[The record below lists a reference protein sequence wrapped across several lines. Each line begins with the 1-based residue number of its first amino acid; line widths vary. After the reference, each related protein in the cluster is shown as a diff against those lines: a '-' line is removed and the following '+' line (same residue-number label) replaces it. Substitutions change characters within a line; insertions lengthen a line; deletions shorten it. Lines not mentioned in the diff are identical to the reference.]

1 MLKAPTRK
9 RVILS
14 ALVLLAL
21 TLVAFLIVTL
31 GREPSY
37 DGKTVTEW
45 LDSFSIHTL
54 VKKANDNGGQ
64 AQEVEVLRSQDAIE
78 HDPAFIALTA
88 MGARAIPTMMTRIR
102 EPADLPPEMTRTE
115 RWKLWLRWRWS
126 RVSGSRR
133 PSRFGSWPRYQVNR
147 KTAAGFMLLALGTNS
162 QGGFHKFMEAYLAAP
177 QFTSAYGGR
186 VSGMPVGV
194 APSSVTGAAFSLLP
208 HRRAEITEAAM
219 LFLDHTNSVC
229 RQSAVESL
237 WAFPHEALKK
247 KQVLLKLTQDKDEYV
262 QQAALGT
269 LLIFVQEPAIHE
281 LLSPAEVR
289 DAADLVSKSLSTPQR
304 VRDFAATVSRVADR
318 QKEKK

>member
-9 RVILS
+9 RVIVS
-14 ALVLLAL
+14 ASVLVAL
-21 TLVAFLIVTL
+21 TLVAFLIFTL

-54 VKKANDNGGQ
+54 VKQGDDGGGRV
-64 AQEVEVLRSQDAIE
+64 QEIEVLRSQNAIE

-88 MGARAIPTMMTRIR
+88 IGARAISTMIARIR
-102 EPADLPPEMTRTE
+102 EPAELPLEMTRTE
-115 RWKLWLRWRWS
+115 RWKLWLRWQWS
-126 RVSGSRR
+126 RLSGSRQPTR
-133 PSRFGSWPRYQVNR
+133 RGGWPGYQVNR
-147 KTAAGFMLLALGTNS
+147 KTAAGFMLLALGTNG
-162 QGGFHKFMEAYLAAP
+162 QGGFQKFMEAYASAP

-194 APSSVTGAAFSLLP
+194 APSSVTGAACSVLP
-208 HRRAEITEAAM
+208 HRRAEIMETAM
-219 LFLDHTNSVC
+219 SFLNHTNPIC

-237 WAFPHEALKK
+237 WAFPKEALKRK
-247 KQVLLKLTQDKDEYV
+247 EVLLKLTQDKDESV

-269 LLIFVQEPAIHE
+269 LMLFVQEPALHE

-289 DAADLVSKSLSTPQR
+289 EAADQVSK
-304 VRDFAATVSRVADR
+304 
-318 QKEKK
+318 